1 MSHLTNAFGI
11 DAFLTAFKH
20 PQSPEVVL
28 FLILN
33 SLVPSLL
40 HLSSWFL
47 AQKMVNQVQWGTIPS
62 IRRSMQERQLIA
74 AKGTTSSLNL
84 NKGLNPASS

>member
-1 MSHLTNAFGI
+1 MLRAICHMSHLTNAFGI

-28 FLILN
+28 FLILD

-47 AQKMVNQVQWGTIPS
+47 AQAKDGESGAVGHTIPYS
-62 IRRSMQERQLIA
+62 RRSMQDRQLITA
-74 AKGTTSSLNL
+74 EAHQ
-84 NKGLNPASS
+84 A